1 MRSLLIGCGS
11 KHTRIDNKE
20 WDELV
25 TLDINPAVKPDVIH
39 DLNEF
44 PYPFDDNSFDEIHA
58 YDVLEHIATQGDYKH
73 FFKEFE
79 EYSRILN
86 PGGLFYGVVPGHTS
100 QWAWG
105 DPGHTRMITIGT
117 LSFLSQKGY
126 KDKDDFKRTDYRQYY
141 KADFNVAQ
149 YVETDNHLLFVLEV
163 VK

>member
-11 KHTRIDNKE
+11 KHTRIDDKE
-20 WDELV
+20 
-25 TLDINPAVKPDVIH
+25 
-39 DLNEF
+39 
-44 PYPFDDNSFDEIHA
+44 
-58 YDVLEHIATQGDYKH
+58 
-73 FFKEFE
+73 
-79 EYSRILN
+79 
-86 PGGLFYGVVPGHTS
+86 
-100 QWAWG
+100 WG
-105 DPGHTRMITIGT
+105 DPGHTRLITIGT